1 MNDKLKPAAIAGVIC
16 GIVAA
21 LPYLDEAC
29 CAFAIG
35 GGVLGAYLYFK
46 NLPAGPNRY
55 GPGASVGLLAGVVAA
70 VADTVVSA
78 IQAAAGW
85 KADVAAEIK
94 AGLDELEAVIGEL
107 PPFLLDMPAAM
118 SELSVSMVAITL
130 VSNLVGYAIA
140 SAIGGLV
147 GAAIFAKKE

>member
-21 LPYLDEAC
+21 LPYVDAMC
-29 CAFAIG
+29 CAFVAG
-35 GGVLGAYLYFK
+35 GGVLGAHLYFK

-85 KADVAAEIK
+85 KAAAAAEIIDM
-94 AGLDELEAVIGEL
+94 LGEFGIEVT
-107 PPFLLDMPAAM
+107 PDMHDM
-118 SELSVSMVAITL
+118 LTGMGEFSVSMVVFTL
-130 VSNLVGYAIA
+130 VFNLVSYAIV

-147 GAAIFAKKE
+147 GAAIFAKKEE